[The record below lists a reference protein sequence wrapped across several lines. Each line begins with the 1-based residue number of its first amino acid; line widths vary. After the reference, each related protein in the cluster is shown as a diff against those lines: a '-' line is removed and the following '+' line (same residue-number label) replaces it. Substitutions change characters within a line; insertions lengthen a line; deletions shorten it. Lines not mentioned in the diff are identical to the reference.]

1 METFIKRIMWFG
13 FGTVGASMLGIGVL
27 FTVLALFTW
36 NTDIIGF
43 FKWILLIF
51 YWAVGGIGLLGAL
64 GILAVGLKLRF
75 TSSSKETVA

>member
-1 METFIKRIMWFG
+1 
-13 FGTVGASMLGIGVL
+13 MLGIGVL

-75 TSSSKETVA
+75 SSSSKETVA